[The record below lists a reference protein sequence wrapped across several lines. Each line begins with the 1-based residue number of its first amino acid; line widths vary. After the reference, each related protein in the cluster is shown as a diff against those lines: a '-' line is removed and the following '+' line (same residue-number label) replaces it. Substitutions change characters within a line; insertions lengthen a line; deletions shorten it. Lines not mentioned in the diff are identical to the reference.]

1 MSLPRKLKNFNLFN
15 DGRSYMGE
23 VTEVTLPKLTAKMEE
38 YRAAGMDAPVDVDLG
53 MEKLTMEWT
62 CGGYVKQVLEQFGA
76 LDHDGVILRFAG
88 ALQADD
94 VREVVPLEVVVR
106 GRHSEVDLGSSK
118 PGDDTEIKVNT
129 SISYYKVSMAGET
142 VIEIDIMNMVK
153 IINGNDLMSDF
164 RMALGL

>member
-15 DGRSYMGE
+15 AGRSYMGE
-23 VTEVTLPKLTAKMEE
+23 ISEVTLPKLTTKMEE
-38 YRAAGMDAPVDVDLG
+38 YRGGGMDAPIDVDLG

-62 CGGYVKQVLEQFGA
+62 CGGYVKQVLEQYGA
-76 LDHDGVILRFAG
+76 LSHDGVILRFAG

-94 VREVVPLEVVVR
+94 VQEVIPLEVVVR
-106 GRHSEVDLGSSK
+106 GRHSEIDPGSSK
-118 PGDDTEIKVNT
+118 PGDDTEFKVTT
-129 SISYYKVSMAGET
+129 SISYYKVTMAGET

-153 IINGNDLMSDF
+153 NINGTDLMSDF